1 MKKYYK
7 YLGLNIFCDIPL
19 PLLSGSLFL
28 KEFDL
33 EIKHDPDLN
42 LPSKDYS
49 FSCKLDKTIL
59 NYPDSG
65 SIELSDHGRL
75 IRYNSKK
82 INLDFLSKIINHGIG
97 YSIYQRRD
105 LALHAGA
112 INTKKGAILFLGQ
125 SGAGKSSLVAA
136 LSKKFELISDD
147 TLAIDFTNGTPETY
161 PGIGY
166 FKIENKMAASLG
178 FHKKA
183 FSFTDD
189 RGRSYYK
196 SDKSANNKNKIIGC
210 YILKWGD
217 ENIIEDKLKLQD
229 KIGILLSSAY
239 TSFPIN
245 SCPDSASMLLRFS
258 EKFFE
263 NVKVY
268 TYTRK
273 KDHIDNTTSI
283 LLDHMNTSYGLK

>member
-1 MKKYYK
+1 M
-7 YLGLNIFCDIPL
+7 NICCDVPL
-19 PLLSGSLFL
+19 PLLSVSKFL
-28 KEFDL
+28 KKIDL
-33 EIKHDPDLN
+33 EIKHDPELK
-42 LPSKDYS
+42 LASKDYS
-49 FSCKLDKTIL
+49 FSCKLDRTIL
-59 NYPDSG
+59 NYPNSG
-65 SIELSDHGRL
+65 SIELSNHGRL

-82 INLDFLSKIINHGIG
+82 LDLNFLSKIINHGIG

-112 INTKKGAILFLGQ
+112 INTKKGAVLFLGQ

-136 LSKKFELISDD
+136 LSKRFELITDD
-147 TLAIDFTNGTPETY
+147 TLAIDFTNGTPKTY

-189 RGRSYYK
+189 RGRSYYQ
-196 SDKSANNKNKIIGC
+196 SHKSANNKSKIIGC

-229 KIGILLSSAY
+229 KIGVLLSSAY

-258 EKFFE
+258 EKFLK
-263 NVKVY
+263 NVRVF

-273 KDHIDNTTSI
+273 KGQIDNTTSI
-283 LLDHMNTSYGLK
+283 LFDHMNTSYGLK